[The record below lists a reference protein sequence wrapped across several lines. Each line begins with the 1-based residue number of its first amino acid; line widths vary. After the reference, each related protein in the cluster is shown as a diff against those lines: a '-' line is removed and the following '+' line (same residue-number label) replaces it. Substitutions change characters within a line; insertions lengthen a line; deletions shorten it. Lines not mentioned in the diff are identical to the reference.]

1 MFLKSLTL
9 KGFKSFA
16 DRTHM
21 VFDPGLTVV
30 VGPNGSGKSNVSDA
44 ILWVLGEQS
53 AKMLRGQAMED
64 VVFSGSSARKPVGVA
79 EVTLVLDNTDHT
91 LPVDF
96 SEVGITRRMYRSGES
111 EYLIN
116 GAPARLMDIQDILHD
131 SGLGKDTHSIIS
143 QGKLDSILSSRP
155 EERRVLIEEAAG
167 ISKHRRRKERS
178 QRKLADM
185 DKNLVRARDV
195 ARELNRQLRPLER
208 QVDRAKRWEELDR
221 RLSELT
227 CQLAVDDVRRLQR
240 QWTELES
247 RAKEASAAVELAQ
260 FRADE
265 KSRELEKLQSLL
277 EQKGLFVGDLGEQ
290 RRRCSDIL
298 GRLESDMRLLEEKGR
313 NMVDRLSE
321 TRMTLS
327 QIDRQKSEASSEL
340 EDVSGRLSDTR
351 VATETLEA
359 EVKRLEPAAREATS
373 ARREAGSA
381 QARLNDEQRSCQR
394 ELDDAT
400 LAHAKLT
407 DEISNAEVEDQM
419 FASRLAQIDE
429 QLETAE
435 AALASRSGR
444 LEELASSIEDAR
456 AAAEAAKEEISRLA
470 AERDTAREA
479 AKATREALGAAKA
492 ALSGAQ
498 AKLEALR
505 SIDAGLVPGSESL
518 EGRVLS
524 DGTLAGLVR
533 YRLAD
538 VVSAPAELDS
548 LVERLLGETL
558 SAPVVSAGADVA
570 RLMDAAAGE
579 ASAAGSLT
587 VLNLSE
593 TAPVAPQGEGRRL
606 VDLLDVADDARGL
619 VERLLGDVFIVDS
632 PESAV
637 RAHAANPGLTYVTE
651 SGVVATSD
659 GRTRAGVSAGAVAG
673 TLERRREVAALE
685 EGMPALEAAVASA
698 DSTLANASAAAD
710 ALTRA
715 RDASADAAGELS
727 RLTGERDSLNSEI
740 GRLQSQVSSA
750 HDERTQVEA
759 RREKARER
767 TREARPRLDELKAQA
782 DAAKECLAKLSRD
795 LEEANTRRREASR
808 AEDEATKKAA
818 DARLKLAT
826 SRERLHHLDERQRE
840 LSGRISSLDERA
852 RAAEEATRSLEVL
865 RLRVDPLHER
875 YEAIH
880 EACKTWAE
888 RLRDRASLAEADSD
902 SLKKTIGDAKQQ
914 VADANAALEQAKGAQ
929 NDVKVESGRL
939 EVRVEQAIAQITAD
953 GRHVLEEALQMPEP
967 DDREAT
973 EREVASLRRQIDSLG
988 PVNQVAMDEYTK
1000 LKERADYIGAQL
1012 EDLERA
1018 RAALV
1023 KITAAIDRKMRRQF
1037 LETFEAVNANFIEI
1051 FGMLFPGGKAH
1062 LEMCGPDHPAETGI
1076 EVVAQPK
1083 GKRIAKM
1090 TLMSGGEKSL
1100 TALALLFAVY
1110 RTRTVPFYVFDEVEA
1125 ALDDANLDKLLDAI
1139 EQLKETTQ
1147 LIVISHQRR
1156 TMEQADVLYG
1166 VSMQADG
1173 VSHVVSQRLD
1183 RATGKVVDA

>member
-1 MFLKSLTL
+1 MT
-9 KGFKSFA
+9 A
-16 DRTHM
+16 R
-21 VFDPGLTVV
+21 
-30 VGPNGSGKSNVSDA
+30 
-44 ILWVLGEQS
+44 S
-53 AKMLRGQAMED
+53 AG
-64 VVFSGSSARKPVGVA
+64 RK
-79 EVTLVLDNTDHT
+79 
-91 LPVDF
+91 
-96 SEVGITRRMYRSGES
+96 
-111 EYLIN
+111 
-116 GAPARLMDIQDILHD
+116 
-131 SGLGKDTHSIIS
+131 
-143 QGKLDSILSSRP
+143 
-155 EERRVLIEEAAG
+155 
-167 ISKHRRRKERS
+167 
-178 QRKLADM
+178 
-185 DKNLVRARDV
+185 
-195 ARELNRQLRPLER
+195 
-208 QVDRAKRWEELDR
+208 LDR

-327 QIDRQKSEASSEL
+327 QIDRQGSEASSGL

-359 EVKRLEPAAREATS
+359 EVKRLEPVAREATA
-373 ARREAGSA
+373 ARREADSA

-394 ELDDAT
+394 ELDDAM

-435 AALASRSGR
+435 AALSSRSGR

-456 AAAEAAKEEISRLA
+456 AASEAAKEEESSRLA
-470 AERDTAREA
+470 AERDAARET
-479 AKATREALGAAKA
+479 AKAAREALGAAKA

-524 DGTLAGLVR
+524 DDSLAGLVR

-548 LVERLLGETL
+548 LVERLLGDTL

-570 RLMDAAAGE
+570 RLMDAASGE

-606 VDLLDVADDARGL
+606 VDMLDVEDGARGL

-632 PESAV
+632 PEAAV

-659 GRTRAGVSAGAVAG
+659 GRTRAGVSAGAAAG

-685 EGMPALEAAVASA
+685 EGMSDLEAAVASA
-698 DSTLANASAAAD
+698 DSTLADASAAAD
-710 ALTRA
+710 AAADALAQA

-750 HDERTQVEA
+750 RDERTQVVA

-767 TREARPRLDELKAQA
+767 TRKARPRLDELKAQA
-782 DAAKECLAKLSRD
+782 DAAKERLAKLSRD
-795 LEEANTRRREASR
+795 LEEAA
-808 AEDEATKKAA
+808 
-818 DARLKLAT
+818 
-826 SRERLHHLDERQRE
+826 
-840 LSGRISSLDERA
+840 
-852 RAAEEATRSLEVL
+852 
-865 RLRVDPLHER
+865 
-875 YEAIH
+875 
-880 EACKTWAE
+880 
-888 RLRDRASLAEADSD
+888 
-902 SLKKTIGDAKQQ
+902 
-914 VADANAALEQAKGAQ
+914 
-929 NDVKVESGRL
+929 
-939 EVRVEQAIAQITAD
+939 
-953 GRHVLEEALQMPEP
+953 
-967 DDREAT
+967 
-973 EREVASLRRQIDSLG
+973 
-988 PVNQVAMDEYTK
+988 
-1000 LKERADYIGAQL
+1000 
-1012 EDLERA
+1012 
-1018 RAALV
+1018 
-1023 KITAAIDRKMRRQF
+1023 
-1037 LETFEAVNANFIEI
+1037 
-1051 FGMLFPGGKAH
+1051 
-1062 LEMCGPDHPAETGI
+1062 
-1076 EVVAQPK
+1076 
-1083 GKRIAKM
+1083 
-1090 TLMSGGEKSL
+1090 
-1100 TALALLFAVY
+1100 
-1110 RTRTVPFYVFDEVEA
+1110 
-1125 ALDDANLDKLLDAI
+1125 
-1139 EQLKETTQ
+1139 
-1147 LIVISHQRR
+1147 
-1156 TMEQADVLYG
+1156 
-1166 VSMQADG
+1166 
-1173 VSHVVSQRLD
+1173 
-1183 RATGKVVDA
+1183 